1 VSRGGNQYILSVNH
15 VLARTDL
22 ATTGENIIQPGLI
35 DANCSTVGT
44 TTVGHLSQSVTLES
58 NKDSQ
63 GVFHP
68 VADAAIAQ
76 VVPLTVDSAGTILEL
91 GGTNSGGMPTDGPPH
106 GGTGVPPV
114 LNHPVAKSGRST
126 GLTCSGIFSVS
137 TSTSIQYQKGCGT
150 GTTFTATY
158 TNQVAVTG
166 GSFSAEGDSGSL
178 IVTQD
183 SADPV
188 ALLYAGSDVDT
199 VGNPVSDVLTALADP
214 TTGVKPVFVGTAS
227 THPVAACSLPGP
239 QAAMTARLVAQK
251 VAPSSGAIAGALRV
265 RDLHAPEL
273 MAHPEVQAIG
283 VGASFDHPGEPT
295 ILLFVTRDQPR
306 TGIPAVVDGI
316 RTRFIEGELF
326 AQRGVLSAEQSAA
339 LEQAAPAPQS
349 VYPISESEFA
359 RAKAVHAAHV
369 EEWMSKAGVQGVGIG
384 SSVDS
389 PGEAALVIFL
399 VRGVAHEPIP
409 PVIDGLRTRIRES
422 SRFRAGFGDQGRQR
436 GCSLPPARAKSS
448 AAKSKKP

>member
-1 VSRGGNQYILSVNH
+1 MTSGSWTASGNW
-15 VLARTDL
+15 D
-22 ATTGENIIQPGLI
+22 
-35 DANCSTVGT
+35 
-44 TTVGHLSQSVTLES
+44 
-58 NKDSQ
+58 
-63 GVFHP
+63 
-68 VADAAIAQ
+68 
-76 VVPLTVDSAGTILEL
+76 
-91 GGTNSGGMPTDGPPH
+91 
-106 GGTGVPPV
+106 
-114 LNHPVAKSGRST
+114 
-126 GLTCSGIFSVS
+126 
-137 TSTSIQYQKGCGT
+137 TSGT

-239 QAAMTARLVAQK
+239 QAAMTARLAAQK

-283 VGASFDHPGEPT
+283 VGMSFDHPGEPA

-306 TGIPAVVDGI
+306 TGIPAEVDGI
-316 RTRFIEGELF
+316 RTRIIEGEFF

-349 VYPISESEFA
+349 VYAISESEFA
-359 RAKAVHAAHV
+359 RAKAVHAARV
-369 EEWMSKAGVQGVGIG
+369 DEWMSKAGVQGVGIG

-399 VRGVAHEPIP
+399 IRGVAHEPIP

-436 GCSLPPARAKSS
+436 GCTLPPARAKSS
-448 AAKSKKP
+448 AANSKKP

>member
-1 VSRGGNQYILSVNH
+1 MRL
-15 VLARTDL
+15 R
-22 ATTGENIIQPGLI
+22 
-35 DANCSTVGT
+35 
-44 TTVGHLSQSVTLES
+44 
-58 NKDSQ
+58 
-63 GVFHP
+63 
-68 VADAAIAQ
+68 
-76 VVPLTVDSAGTILEL
+76 
-91 GGTNSGGMPTDGPPH
+91 
-106 GGTGVPPV
+106 
-114 LNHPVAKSGRST
+114 
-126 GLTCSGIFSVS
+126 
-137 TSTSIQYQKGCGT
+137 
-150 GTTFTATY
+150 
-158 TNQVAVTG
+158 
-166 GSFSAEGDSGSL
+166 
-178 IVTQD
+178 
-183 SADPV
+183 
-188 ALLYAGSDVDT
+188 AL
-199 VGNPVSDVLTALADP
+199 
-214 TTGVKPVFVGTAS
+214 
-227 THPVAACSLPGP
+227 
-239 QAAMTARLVAQK
+239 
-251 VAPSSGAIAGALRV
+251 
-265 RDLHAPEL
+265 
-273 MAHPEVQAIG
+273 VQAIG
-283 VGASFDHPGEPT
+283 VGASFDHPGEPA

-436 GCSLPPARAKSS
+436 GCTLPPARAKSS
-448 AAKSKKP
+448 AANSQKP

>member
-1 VSRGGNQYILSVNH
+1 M
-15 VLARTDL
+15 LARTDL
-22 ATTGENIIQPGLI
+22 AAVGENIIQPGLI
-35 DANCSTVGT
+35 DANCSAAGT
-44 TTVGHLSQSVTLES
+44 TTVGHISQFASLEA
-58 NKDSQ
+58 NNN
-63 GVFHP
+63 HP
-68 VADAAIAQ
+68 LADAAIAQ

-91 GGTNSGGMPTDGPPH
+91 GGTTSGGMPTDGPPH
-106 GGTGVPPV
+106 QGSGITGAQAVASPHNG
-114 LNHPVAKSGRST
+114 LVAKSGRTT

-158 TNQVAVTG
+158 SNQVAVTAVTG
-166 GSFSAEGDSGSL
+166 RSFSAEGDSGSL

-183 SADPV
+183 TADPV
-188 ALLYAGSDVDT
+188 ALLYAGSDIDT

-239 QAAMTARLVAQK
+239 QAAMAARLAAQK

-283 VGASFDHPGEPT
+283 VGMSFDHPGEPA

-306 TGIPAVVDGI
+306 TGIPAEVDGI
-316 RTRFIEGELF
+316 RTRIIEGEFF

-349 VYPISESEFA
+349 VYPISEAEFA
-359 RAKAVHAAHV
+359 RAKAVHAARV
-369 EEWMSKAGVQGVGIG
+369 DEWMSKAGVQGVGIG

-399 VRGVAHEPIP
+399 IRGVAHEPIP

-436 GCSLPPARAKSS
+436 GCALPPARAKSS
-448 AAKSKKP
+448 AANSKKP